1 MVEKQWP
8 DDFNCIFLHIAG
20 FHSLDSFLSWEL
32 MPWKPCVLGGGAVLY
47 YSTAHSPP
55 AMYGESAYYSCQSIH
70 FSEERNS
77 IETSRNTEV
86 AIPAGLYQ
94 VKIIIFPPDLC
105 SR

>member
-1 MVEKQWP
+1 MEKQWP

-20 FHSLDSFLSWEL
+20 FHSLDSSLSWEL
-32 MPWKPCVLGGGAVLY
+32 MPWKPRVLGGGVQ
-47 YSTAHSPP
+47 SCITVHSPP
-55 AMYGESAYYSCQSIH
+55 AMYGESAYYSCQSIR

-105 SR
+105 S